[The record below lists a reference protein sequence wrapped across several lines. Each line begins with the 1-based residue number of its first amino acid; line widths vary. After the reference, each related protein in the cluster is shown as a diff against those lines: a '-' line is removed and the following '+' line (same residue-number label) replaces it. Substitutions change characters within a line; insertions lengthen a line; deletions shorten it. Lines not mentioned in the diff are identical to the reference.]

1 MAHWQTAGGKAAVS
15 KLARELNS
23 LPPSSSD
30 PPQTLSDAAAT
41 VVADW
46 TWRPSSNMCKAV
58 ELLHSLAPHD
68 LTMILFNFL
77 VATMAKDL
85 SIMFSVAARP
95 MSHPSD
101 AGSCQMPRRA
111 MAKDISDIEVECLA
125 ACTRQSSCGMFRI
138 ASRLAGDSHTPL
150 DLFTVRAALVDLD
163 CKPVAKLPA
172 YERMDRDIVL
182 HFLQQTVLQCTK

>member
-1 MAHWQTAGGKAAVS
+1 LAHWQTAGGKAAVAE
-15 KLARELNS
+15 LARELS
-23 LPPSSSD
+23 SQPISSSD

-41 VVADW
+41 AVADW
-46 TWRPSSNMCKAV
+46 TWRPSANMRKAV

-95 MSHPSD
+95 MSHPSV
-101 AGSCQMPRRA
+101 AAPCQLPRRA
-111 MAKDISDIEVECLA
+111 TATDIGDVEVECLS
-125 ACTRQSSCGMFRI
+125 ACTRQSSCGIFSI
-138 ASRLAGDSHTPL
+138 ASRSAGESRAPL
-150 DLFTVRAALVDLD
+150 DLFSVRAAFVDLD

-182 HFLQQTVLQCTK
+182 HFLQQMGLQCTK